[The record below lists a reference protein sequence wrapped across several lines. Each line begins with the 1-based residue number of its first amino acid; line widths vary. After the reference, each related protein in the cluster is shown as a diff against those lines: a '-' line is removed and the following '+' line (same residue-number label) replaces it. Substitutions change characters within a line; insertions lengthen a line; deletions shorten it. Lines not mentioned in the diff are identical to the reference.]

1 MRQWEYATKIDT
13 KIFVCNYLSFRSFL
27 QGLTR
32 PWLNK
37 WGWIAKKKSSKKCSH
52 DRIQRSSTSNG
63 ILFCTVQRTQ
73 CVSPTRQKSARPLVQ
88 AAPKK
93 TMFFKPIKLGVYII
107 EFFRSNFFGNFSFF
121 RLQSIKWCDKS
132 YEISCKSVRR
142 GRRRLNKC
150 LKIWW
155 LKRLISKRTITSSFT
170 ILQIR

>member
-121 RLQSIKWCDKS
+121 RLQSNDVANRMKFLANPSEEEGGDWI
-132 YEISCKSVRR
+132 
-142 GRRRLNKC
+142 NA
-150 LKIWW
+150 
-155 LKRLISKRTITSSFT
+155 
-170 ILQIR
+170 